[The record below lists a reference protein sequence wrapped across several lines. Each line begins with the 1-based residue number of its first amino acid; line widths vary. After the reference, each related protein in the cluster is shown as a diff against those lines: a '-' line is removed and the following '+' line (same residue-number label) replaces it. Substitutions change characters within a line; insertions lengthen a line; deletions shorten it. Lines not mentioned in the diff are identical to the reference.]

1 MIKLSN
7 IGSFFEE
14 HIEKIILVT
23 VGIICAVLLITRVI
37 LSPNTVSYEDRNFSP
52 STIDDFAYE
61 KAQDLSQKL
70 NEPPDQL
77 DPYKPKADEF
87 LALLDSSINN
97 VDTTLWP
104 VVPYEHGADKAVA
117 GIYNLPPIGEVN
129 DVAVEHIR
137 AVAYVPISEV
147 TPQNP
152 YDKAGNEP
160 NDIDFV
166 TVEAKYDV
174 KQLYDKFHEVFVEYV
189 EEQQADPCLARPI
202 FAGVNL
208 QRQQLN
214 SDGTWSDWQDVP
226 RTKIDQY
233 QKLFQNT
240 EDMQDLPPGGL
251 KVQMLQFDNKQLQI
265 ELLQPEAYQIASA
278 NEEWFP
284 PVLHRKF
291 LDLQRKEEQEEKRQ
305 ARETEKEERDKEL
318 DDRRN
323 RRADSRT
330 GVSTGGRTSRGSSGV
345 SSPGAGG
352 DLYGGGGTNTRSRDR
367 SRDRQTTSGYAAEGG
382 RSNDR
387 RRTSRNRTGTTDPM
401 MDSLGLYG
409 NERLGDGRGGLL
421 RREPTTNDVY
431 YDFDEVALNRL
442 TDFSKLKEPMLFWHH
457 DDTVEPKNTYR
468 YRIRLGVFNPVAG
481 TNQLSEQD
489 ISQKNKVIL
498 WSDFSDVTEPVEIP
512 GRSYFFARD
521 IQEAAKTITV
531 TVCRYVLGHW
541 YSEDFK
547 VTKGEAIGD
556 VIETEIEEDRTLR
569 GRTAGI
575 RASDSR
581 SAGGR
586 SAGGIRA
593 SDSRSAGGRMGDYLG
608 SITRP
613 EEKSNVPETIDYS
626 TGAVM
631 VDAMSINDWWGDS
644 ARRSRNYY
652 DMLYSFDGIDIEHM
666 PVGTTYWSKEM
677 QTAFNYIAKLER
689 EPHEEFKAFGSG
701 RRRGTLPGQ
710 GLYDDMGGYDE
721 MYDMGMMMDGGGRR

>member
-14 HIEKIILVT
+14 HVEKIILAI
-23 VGIICAVLLITRVI
+23 VGIISVFLLIWFVI
-37 LSPNTVSYEDRNFSP
+37 LDRPNKVSYDGRNFSP
-52 STIDDFAYE
+52 SAIDNYAYE
-61 KAQDLSQKL
+61 QAQLLRQKL
-70 NEPPDQL
+70 NDPPDRL

-104 VVPYEHGADKAVA
+104 VVPYELGADKAVA
-117 GIYNLPPIGEVN
+117 GIYNLPRIGEVN

-137 AVAYVPISEV
+137 AVAYVPIGEV

-160 NDIDFV
+160 NDIDLV
-166 TVEAKYDV
+166 TVEAKFDIE
-174 KQLYDKFHEVFVEYV
+174 QLYDNFHESFVEYV
-189 EEQQADPCLARPI
+189 EEQYADPCLAKPI

-214 SDGTWSDWQDVP
+214 SDGTWSDWQNVP
-226 RTKIDQY
+226 RTKIDQF

-240 EDMQDLPPGGL
+240 EDIQGLPPGGL

-265 ELLQPEAYQIASA
+265 ELLQPQAYQIASA
-278 NEEWFP
+278 KEEWFP
-284 PVLHRKF
+284 PVLHRRF
-291 LDLQRKEEQEEKRQ
+291 QDLQRRENMEEKR
-305 ARETEKEERDKEL
+305 EKELE
-318 DDRRN
+318 DRRN

-330 GVSTGGRTSRGSSGV
+330 GVGGRTSRTGSGISSG
-345 SSPGAGG
+345 GMG
-352 DLYGGGGTNTRSRDR
+352 DMYGSGGTNSRSRDR
-367 SRDRQTTSGYAAEGG
+367 SRDRQTTSGYMGDGG
-382 RSNDR
+382 RTGDR
-387 RRTSRNRTGTTDPM
+387 RRSSRSRTGTTDSM
-401 MDSLGLYG
+401 MDTPGLYG

-431 YDFDEVALNRL
+431 YDFDEVAFNRL
-442 TDFSKLKEPMLFWHH
+442 TDFSKLREPMLFWHH

-468 YRIRLGVFNPVAG
+468 YRIRLGVFNPLAG
-481 TNQLSEQD
+481 TNKLSEQD

-498 WSDFSDVTEPVEIP
+498 WSDFSDVTGPVEIP

-547 VTKGEAIGD
+547 VSRGEAIGN
-556 VIETEIEEDRTLR
+556 VIETEIEEDKTQR
-569 GRTAGI
+569 
-575 RASDSR
+575 
-581 SAGGR
+581 GR
-586 SAGGIRA
+586 SA
-593 SDSRSAGGRMGDYLG
+593 SSRRGDYNRGDYMDMGDRFA
-608 SITRP
+608 SVARP
-613 EEKSNVPETIDYS
+613 EEKTNVPETIDYS

-652 DMLYSFDGIDIEHM
+652 DMLYSFDGINIEHM

-677 QTAFNYIAKLER
+677 QTVFNYIAKLER
-689 EPHEEFKAFGSG
+689 EPHEELKAFGSG
-701 RRRGTLPGQ
+701 RRRGGLPGQ
-710 GLYDDMGGYDE
+710 GMYDDMGGAYDE
-721 MYDMGMMMDGGGRR
+721 MYDMGMMMDRGGRR